1 MKISKLYYV
10 AISTKKLLKVED
22 AHEGTYLCYGVGID
36 GIGHDLYF
44 SKTTGVFLRKQ
55 LTLKSTY
62 KPKTLHLMPKFF
74 LHC

>member
-10 AISTKKLLKVED
+10 AISTKYLLKVED
-22 AHEGTYLCYGVGID
+22 AHEGTYLCCRVRID

-62 KPKTLHLMPKFF
+62 TPKTLHLIPKFYF
-74 LHC
+74 HC